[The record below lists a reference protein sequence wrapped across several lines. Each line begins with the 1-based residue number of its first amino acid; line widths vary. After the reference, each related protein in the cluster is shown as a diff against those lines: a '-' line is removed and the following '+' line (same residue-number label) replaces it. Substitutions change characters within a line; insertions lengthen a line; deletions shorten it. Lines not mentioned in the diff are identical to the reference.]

1 MIFIVVVFPAPFGP
15 RNPRISPVFT
25 SNEMLSTAFWSPY
38 SLVRFRTAI
47 DIVDRDCVTEMLES
61 VTPKRDKSKKGVNK
75 KQAKRVW
82 AFNALLGRLKELN
95 LKTDGNGNPG
105 DVYATPCAQLS
116 RHRRWS
122 VLVGRKKKIASWP
135 EPASFRALV

>member
-1 MIFIVVVFPAPFGP
+1 
-15 RNPRISPVFT
+15 
-25 SNEMLSTAFWSPY
+25 
-38 SLVRFRTAI
+38 
-47 DIVDRDCVTEMLES
+47 MLES

-95 LKTDGNGNPG
+95 LKTDGNDNPR

-122 VLVGRKKKIASWP
+122 VLVVERRKSLRGQNPLLLRRWCETVDDSMALSAPLIFDSNHKCIL
-135 EPASFRALV
+135 PAFMVRAVER